1 MPSTERFLFD
11 PRSSY
16 VCIESNH
23 ALSDYHAHVKIA
35 PAKRIMSLKEPK
47 MKMSK
52 SDADPRSRIRIN
64 DSTYDLATKVRL
76 AVTDSLAGV
85 TYQPEERPGVS
96 NLLAIMSSLDDP
108 GRSCEELADLHHE
121 KSMRKFKDEVIRTT
135 DRALAGIR
143 ERYNHL
149 LGDAQDE
156 YLNETARDGAV
167 KAREMAEN
175 TMSTV
180 RRVVGLT

>member
-1 MPSTERFLFD
+1 
-11 PRSSY
+11 
-16 VCIESNH
+16 
-23 ALSDYHAHVKIA
+23 
-35 PAKRIMSLKEPK
+35 MSLKDPN

-52 SDADPRSRIRIN
+52 SHTDTRSRIRIN
-64 DSTYDLATKVRL
+64 DSTYDIATKVRL

-96 NLLAIMSSLDDP
+96 NLLAIMSYLDDP

-149 LGDAQDE
+149 LGDAQGE
-156 YLNETARDGAV
+156 YLDEVAREGAV
-167 KAREMAEN
+167 KAKRIAEN

>member
-1 MPSTERFLFD
+1 
-11 PRSSY
+11 
-16 VCIESNH
+16 
-23 ALSDYHAHVKIA
+23 
-35 PAKRIMSLKEPK
+35 MSLKDPN

-52 SDADPRSRIRIN
+52 SHADTRSRIRIN
-64 DSTYDLATKVRL
+64 DSTYDIATKVRL

-96 NLLAIMSSLDDP
+96 NLLAIMSYLDDP

-149 LGDAQDE
+149 LGDAQGGYLDE
-156 YLNETARDGAV
+156 VAREGAV
-167 KAREMAEN
+167 KAKRIAEN

>member
-1 MPSTERFLFD
+1 MPFMEKFSSS

-16 VCIESNH
+16 VCIELGHTVSEH
-23 ALSDYHAHVKIA
+23 CAHVGIA

-47 MKMSK
+47 TKMSK
-52 SDADPRSRIRIN
+52 SHADPRSRIRIN
-64 DSTYDLATKVRL
+64 DGTSDIATKIRL
-76 AVTDSLAGV
+76 AVTDPLAGV

-96 NLLAIMSSLDDP
+96 NLLAIMSYLEGQ

-135 DRALAGIR
+135 DHALAGIR

-149 LGDAQDE
+149 LGDAQGE
-156 YLNETARDGAV
+156 YLDEVAREGAV
-167 KAREMAEN
+167 KAKDMAEN
-175 TMSTV
+175 TMTTV
-180 RRVVGLT
+180 RRVVGLS

>member
-1 MPSTERFLFD
+1 
-11 PRSSY
+11 
-16 VCIESNH
+16 
-23 ALSDYHAHVKIA
+23 
-35 PAKRIMSLKEPK
+35 

-52 SDADPRSRIRIN
+52 SHTDTRSRIRIN
-64 DSTYDLATKVRL
+64 DSTYDIATKVRL

-96 NLLAIMSSLDDP
+96 NLLAIMSYLDDP

-149 LGDAQDE
+149 LGDAQGE
-156 YLNETARDGAV
+156 YLDEVAREGAV
-167 KAREMAEN
+167 KAKRIAEN

>member
-1 MPSTERFLFD
+1 
-11 PRSSY
+11 
-16 VCIESNH
+16 
-23 ALSDYHAHVKIA
+23 
-35 PAKRIMSLKEPK
+35 MSLKDPN

-52 SDADPRSRIRIN
+52 SHADTRSRIRIN
-64 DSTYDLATKVRL
+64 DSTYDIATKVRL

-96 NLLAIMSSLDDP
+96 NLLAIMSYLDDP

-149 LGDAQDE
+149 LGDAQGE
-156 YLNETARDGAV
+156 YLDEVAREGAV
-167 KAREMAEN
+167 KAKRIAEN